1 MRLSSLLS
9 VFVVLCPSGLFAT
22 GARASAQGTVRV
34 PVRVTASI
42 PLIAAVDGP
51 DQVELAP
58 GEVAHIRVC
67 VLANVPWLLR
77 IHSPNACAQEAAPL
91 SGLPGGSTVN
101 TREVDITC
109 SPDASGR
116 QTIALVYTLMPR

>member
-22 GARASAQGTVRV
+22 GARVSAQVPVRA
-34 PVRVTASI
+34 PVRVTASV
-42 PLIAAVDGP
+42 PLVAAVEGP

-77 IHSPNACAQEAAPL
+77 IHSPNACAQEAGPL
-91 SGLPGGSTVN
+91 SGSPGGMTAN
-101 TREVDITC
+101 TRQVDIAC